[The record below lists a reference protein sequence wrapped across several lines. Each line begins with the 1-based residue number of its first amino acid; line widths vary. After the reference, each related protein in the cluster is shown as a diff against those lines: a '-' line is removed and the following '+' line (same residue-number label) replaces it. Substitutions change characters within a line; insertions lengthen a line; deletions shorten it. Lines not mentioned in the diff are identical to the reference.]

1 MTESNA
7 GAGSSNATRPEWLVI
22 RQTTALPEELAVLE
36 ETAREARER
45 GRTLTVVLLGRA
57 AYELPAP
64 AGRSMAPG
72 PDIRYALLRED
83 VAGRG
88 LPLLEAAPVEKLEY
102 RELIRRMFSAERVI
116 QFG

>member
-1 MTESNA
+1 MEANA
-7 GAGSSNATRPEWLVI
+7 GAGPLEATRHEWLVI

-36 ETAREARER
+36 ETAREAREQ

-57 AYELPAP
+57 AYALPVP
-64 AGRSMAPG
+64 ADRMVGRGA
-72 PDIRYALLRED
+72 DVRYVVLRED
-83 VAGRG
+83 VDGRG
-88 LPLLEAAPVEKLEY
+88 IPLQEGAPVEKLEY